1 MKHHCQAGFSPR
13 VWVVGS
19 GCTHREEPVIHDN
32 MLNSI
37 TGMDVIG
44 REGDRI
50 GRAGSVFLDDETGR
64 PEWITVETGLF
75 GMRENFVP
83 AEQAT
88 VEGDTLRIPY
98 DKSTVKDAP
107 QIEPTAGHID
117 QTEEDAL
124 YRYYGLARTGGLRGD
139 TDDIGTHSG
148 QRDDAMTRSEEK
160 ADIGVARY
168 ETGRARLRKYVETE
182 HVTQT
187 VPVRKERVRVETEPI
202 TDANRDRAL
211 DGPEIGDAEHEVTL
225 HEERPIVDTETVP
238 VERVRLAKEEDVED
252 ETVDVDLRKERI
264 EVDGKTDGPKRNR

>member
-1 MKHHCQAGFSPR
+1 
-13 VWVVGS
+13 
-19 GCTHREEPVIHDN
+19 VIHDD
-32 MLNSI
+32 MLNTI

-44 REGDRI
+44 RDGDRI
-50 GRAGSVFLDDETGR
+50 GRAGSVFLDDQTGR

-98 DKSTVKDAP
+98 DKNTVKDAP
-107 QIEPTAGHID
+107 QIEPTEGHID

-124 YRYYGLARTGGLRGD
+124 YRYYGLTQTGGTRGD
-139 TDDIGTHSG
+139 LDDAGTRGTQSG
-148 QRDDAMTRSEEK
+148 RSDDAMTRSEER
-160 ADIGVARY
+160 ADIGVARF

-202 TDANRDRAL
+202 TDANRGSAMG
-211 DGPEIGDAEHEVTL
+211 GPEISEGEHEVTL
-225 HEERPIVDTETVP
+225 HEERPVVDTETVP
-238 VERVRLAKEEDVED
+238 VERVRLAKEEDVDDVE
-252 ETVDVDLRKERI
+252 VDVDLRKERI
-264 EVDGKTDGPKRNR
+264 EVDGKTDGPQRKR

>member
-1 MKHHCQAGFSPR
+1 
-13 VWVVGS
+13 VWLH
-19 GCTHREEPVIHDN
+19 TTWEEPVIHDD

-44 REGDRI
+44 RDGDRI

-83 AEQAT
+83 ADQAT
-88 VEGDTLRIPY
+88 IEGDTLRIPY

-117 QTEEDAL
+117 ETEEDAL
-124 YRYYGLARTGGLRGD
+124 YRYYGLSRTGQMFGHD
-139 TDDIGTHSG
+139 TDVDTRRSKAGKS
-148 QRDDAMTRSEEK
+148 DDAMTRSEER
-160 ADIGVARY
+160 ADIGVGRF

-202 TDANRDRAL
+202 TEANRDRAM
-211 DGPEIGDAEHEVTL
+211 DGPAISEGEHEVTL
-225 HEERPIVDTETVP
+225 HEERPVVDTETVP
-238 VERVRLAKEEDVED
+238 VERVRLQKEEDVD
-252 ETVDVDLRKERI
+252 EVPVDVDLRKERI

>member
-1 MKHHCQAGFSPR
+1 
-13 VWVVGS
+13 
-19 GCTHREEPVIHDN
+19 VIHDD
-32 MLNSI
+32 MLNTI

-44 REGDRI
+44 RDGDRI

-98 DKSTVKDAP
+98 DKTTVKDAP
-107 QIEPTAGHID
+107 QIEPTEGHID

-124 YRYYGLARTGGLRGD
+124 YRYYGLTNTGTRRDLDDTGTRGTRTGQ
-139 TDDIGTHSG
+139 S
-148 QRDDAMTRSEEK
+148 DDAMTRSEER
-160 ADIGVARY
+160 ADVGVARY

-202 TDANRDRAL
+202 TDANRGSAM
-211 DGPEIGDAEHEVTL
+211 DGPEISEGEHEVTL
-225 HEERPIVDTETVP
+225 HEERPVVDTETVP
-238 VERVRLAKEEDVED
+238 VERVRLAKEEDVD
-252 ETVDVDLRKERI
+252 EVPVDVDLRKERI
-264 EVDGKTDGPKRNR
+264 EVDGKTDGPKRDR

>member
-1 MKHHCQAGFSPR
+1 
-13 VWVVGS
+13 
-19 GCTHREEPVIHDN
+19 

-44 REGDRI
+44 RDGDRI

-107 QIEPTAGHID
+107 QIEPTEGHID

-124 YRYYGLARTGGLRGD
+124 YRYYGLTRTGGLRGD
-139 TDDIGTHSG
+139 ADDITRGTHSG
-148 QRDDAMTRSEEK
+148 QRDDAMTRSEER

-202 TDANRDRAL
+202 TEANRDRAMG
-211 DGPEIGDAEHEVTL
+211 DEISEGEHEVTL
-225 HEERPIVDTETVP
+225 HEERPVVDTETVP
-238 VERVRLAKEEDVED
+238 VERVRLAKEEDVD
-252 ETVDVDLRKERI
+252 EVPVDVDLRKERI
-264 EVDGKTDGPKRNR
+264 EVDGATDKPRRDR